1 MRKILLVAFCIFFG
15 TQIIA
20 QTPEDGLRLGWY
32 TPIGNSA
39 RVQAI
44 GGVMGSLGGDISAN
58 FTNPAGLGMYKTKEF
73 VLSPGLAML
82 ANSWNYRGN
91 DTNTKRQAFNY
102 GASGFVWGNRSDRD
116 AVHKSHAISL
126 AVAQVANF
134 NNQISFSG
142 LNNQSSFS
150 EQFLE
155 ELTRDRADTN
165 AALSNYIFGSSLA
178 FRTFLIDKELSP
190 QGQHI
195 GYQSLVPLNFPIM
208 QNFTATTRGGIHE
221 IALSYATNTEEKLYL
236 GLGLGIPIVSYRR
249 DKTFTER
256 DISGNTNNDFNFS
269 TFTQNTVYSG
279 VGINGKF
286 GLIYRPQQR
295 VRIGFAFHTPSL
307 MSFRDEI
314 SASMTTDTEGYAG
327 LQSETSSNLNSGNK
341 GVRTYSVSTPWRAI
355 FSGSYVFNEVADT
368 KRQRAFLSADVE
380 IVNHRGSRFRPAAET
395 MDLVPF
401 YDALNAT
408 IKEIYRPSINVKLGG
423 ELKFDPIAFR
433 LGAAYFG
440 SPYKQQALQAN
451 RLMFSGGIGY
461 RKNGFFMDAAYQYWT
476 TKDVQFPY
484 VLADNVNTFANQRLL
499 MQSMVVTLG
508 VKF

>member
-1 MRKILLVAFCIFFG
+1 MIKFLPFLLLCLIASNVL
-15 TQIIA
+15 A

-32 TPIGNSA
+32 TPIGGTA

-44 GGVMGSLGGDISAN
+44 GGVMCSLGGDISAN
-58 FTNPAGLGMYKTKEF
+58 FSNPAGLGLYKTREF

-82 ANSWNYRGN
+82 ANNWKYRGN
-91 DTNTKRQAFNY
+91 DTSTNRQAFNY
-102 GASGFVWGNRSDRD
+102 GASGFVWGSRSDRD

-134 NNQISFSG
+134 NNTISFSG

-155 ELTRDRADTN
+155 ELTTDRADSN

-178 FRTFLIDKELSP
+178 FRTYLIDKELAP
-190 QGQHI
+190 NGQQI

-208 QNFTATTRGGIHE
+208 QNFNATTRGGIHE
-221 IALSYATNTEEKLYL
+221 VALSYATNTEEKLYL
-236 GLGLGIPIVSYRR
+236 GVSLGIPIVSYRR
-249 DKTFTER
+249 DKTITER
-256 DISGNTNNDFNFS
+256 DISGNVNNDFNFS
-269 TFTQNTVYSG
+269 TFTQNTTYSG

-295 VRIGFAFHTPSL
+295 VRLGFAFHTPSL

-327 LQSETSSNLNSGNK
+327 LLTETSSNLNSGNK

-368 KRQRAFLSADVE
+368 KRQRAFVSADVE
-380 IVNHRGSRFRPAAET
+380 VVNHRGSRFRPAADVV
-395 MDLVPF
+395 DLMPF

-408 IKEIYRPSINVKLGG
+408 IKEIYRPSINIKLGG
-423 ELKFDPIAFR
+423 ELKFDPVAFR
-433 LGAAYFG
+433 VGAGYFS
-440 SPYKQQALQAN
+440 SPYKEKALQAN
-451 RLMFSGGIGY
+451 RLMFSGGLGY
-461 RKNGFFMDAAYQYWT
+461 RKNGFFIDAAYQHWIT
-476 TKDVQFPY
+476 TDVQFPY
-484 VLADNVNTFANQRLL
+484 VLADNINTFANQQLL
-499 MQSMVVTLG
+499 MQSMVLTVG
-508 VKF
+508 IKF